1 VPDPAVTRVIRAP
14 RAAVYRALLDPEA
27 VERWRAPDGMTAEVH
42 IWEPVPGGSFRIT
55 LTNEDRS
62 RDGES
67 SPGEDTY
74 HGTFADLVGDT
85 RLVEVVE
92 FETADPGVA
101 GPMTVTTTLAD
112 VNGGTLVTVSF
123 EGLPGGVSPED
134 NATGTSMSLAN
145 RADLVE
151 GG

>member
-1 VPDPAVTRVIRAP
+1 VPDPAAIRVIRAP
-14 RAAVYRALLDPEA
+14 RAEVYRALLDPEG

-55 LTNEDRS
+55 LRYEDRS
-62 RDGES
+62 RDGKS

-74 HGTFADLVGDT
+74 HGAFADLVDDAQV
-85 RLVEVVE
+85 VEVVE
-92 FETADPGVA
+92 FETTKPDMA
-101 GPMTVTTTLAD
+101 GSMTVTTTLTD
-112 VNGGTLVTVSF
+112 VDEGTLVTVSF

-145 RADLVE
+145 LADLVE
-151 GG
+151 GS